1 MLNIR
6 KTKEETEKEDFLQEL
21 NTLLFMLDKNETVFN
36 MITDDDLIEAV
47 IYEKLSLQLRYTY
60 LLKLAKRKG
69 IRLEYTDRLI

>member
-1 MLNIR
+1 
-6 KTKEETEKEDFLQEL
+6 
-21 NTLLFMLDKNETVFN
+21 